1 VVSLRRMQAPTL
13 EEVRAL
19 WEPDGIF
26 LNSATYGLPPAPA
39 WDAMQAALES
49 WRNGTGVWESWAD
62 EVDRARRAFARIVSV
77 PAERVVAGASTAELL
92 GLVAASLADGAHV
105 LAAEGEFTSL
115 VFPFAA
121 HASRNVSLTTAPL
134 DRLAGSIRHDTN
146 AVLISAVQSS
156 NGAVADL
163 DAIRAAAGAVGALTV
178 VDATQACGWLPF
190 DAGDFDA
197 VACSAYKWLMAP
209 RGVAFL
215 VVGERLAE
223 RLTPLHAN
231 WFAGDDIHGSYYGL
245 PLRLA
250 PSARRLDT
258 SPAWFSWVAASVT
271 LELLE
276 SIGIEQIHDHNVR
289 LANRFRAGVGLAPSD
304 SAIVSVAAEGAADRL
319 EHAGIRAATR
329 AGGARLAFHLYN
341 TEAEADAAAA
351 ALG

>member
-1 VVSLRRMQAPTL
+1 MQAL
-13 EEVRAL
+13 ASEDVRGL

-49 WRNGTGVWESWAD
+49 WRDGTGIWERWAD
-62 EVDRARRAFARIVSV
+62 EVDRARHAFARIVRV
-77 PAERVVAGASTAELL
+77 QPERVAAGATTAELV
-92 GLVAASLADGAHV
+92 GLVAASLADGARV
-105 LAAEGEFTSL
+105 LAAEGEFASL
-115 VFPFAA
+115 IYPFAA
-121 HASRNVSLTTAPL
+121 HADRGVSLTTAPL
-134 DRLAGSIRHDTN
+134 DRLADSITRDTS
-146 AVLISAVQSS
+146 AVLVSAVQSS
-156 NGAVADL
+156 NGTVADL
-163 DAIRAAAGAVGALTV
+163 AAIAAAAAAVGALTV
-178 VDATQACGWLPF
+178 VDATQACGWLPL
-190 DAGDFDA
+190 DAGRFDA
-197 VACSAYKWLMAP
+197 VACSAYKWLLAP

-215 VVGERLAE
+215 ALGERLAGSI
-223 RLTPLHAN
+223 TPLHAN
-231 WFAGDDIHGSYYGL
+231 WFAGEEIHASYYGL

-250 PSARRLDT
+250 SSARRLDT

-276 SIGIEQIHDHNVR
+276 SIGIERIHEHDVR
-289 LANRFRAGVGLAPSD
+289 LANRFRSGLGLPSSN
-304 SAIVSVAAEGAADRL
+304 SAIVSVRAEGAAERL